1 MDFKC
6 VDFERVV
13 AQLKD
18 VVIFHVLHTGLT
30 CMDRYVELLSWLIV
44 IVIYLSVGRVEWTIS
59 CSPLCRFDHER
70 VGVMTLKLVL
80 DNPLCT
86 EISMYACA

>member
-1 MDFKC
+1 
-6 VDFERVV
+6 
-13 AQLKD
+13 
-18 VVIFHVLHTGLT
+18 
-30 CMDRYVELLSWLIV
+30 MDRYVELLSWLIV

-59 CSPLCRFDHER
+59 CSPLCRFDHEW

-86 EISMYACA
+86 KICMWDLHYGCYHNRFVSHLI